1 MHGTSY
7 NPPPAIGLLDGCTP
21 SNPVAA
27 WIEQTYREGLL
38 FLVFGQA
45 NKILSGGRF
54 YARRCGQVDLAS
66 KKRGQISSAFIN
78 CSVISKHL
86 FFPCLSLGRRTPKS
100 RNSGRA
106 GTLAP
111 LNCCPKTSVDI
122 RQLSRILTICL
133 EEALIGPASMCM
145 ESERG

>member
-1 MHGTSY
+1 M
-7 NPPPAIGLLDGCTP
+7 
-21 SNPVAA
+21 
-27 WIEQTYREGLL
+27 
-38 FLVFGQA
+38 FGHA

-66 KKRGQISSAFIN
+66 KKRGQISSAFLN

-100 RNSGRA
+100 RNSGRVH
-106 GTLAP
+106 
-111 LNCCPKTSVDI
+111 NCSP
-122 RQLSRILTICL
+122 QLLPEDFGGYPSIVRILTICL
-133 EEALIGPASMCM
+133 EEALIGPASICM